1 MWYLGHAMATQ
12 PIPIPRAA
20 TYEDLLRV
28 PDHKV
33 AEILDGELIVSPR
46 PAPRHANASSALGG
60 DLFGPFQRGR
70 GGPGGWWIL
79 DEPEVHLGRD
89 VIVPDLAA
97 WRLGRLPRLPE
108 TPYFA
113 LAPDWA
119 CEIVS
124 PSTERHDRMRKMAIY
139 AREQV
144 QRVWLINPL
153 LRTLEVYALEPGPR
167 WALVAVHGGD
177 EVARIE
183 PFDAVELELASLW
196 ADIAPAE
203 ASAAEPA
210 EAPEPE
216 IVG

>member
-1 MWYLGHAMATQ
+1 MATQ
-12 PIPIPRAA
+12 PLPRPA

-46 PAPRHANASSALGG
+46 PAPRHANAASAVGA

-89 VIVPDLAA
+89 IVVPDVAA
-97 WRLGRLPRLPE
+97 WRLERLPRLPSMA
-108 TPYFA
+108 YFA

-124 PSTERHDRMRKMAIY
+124 PSTERYDRLRKMAIY

-144 QRVWLINPL
+144 RRLWLINPL
-153 LRTLEVYALEPGPR
+153 LRTLEVYALEAGPR
-167 WALVAVHGGD
+167 WSLLGVHGGD
-177 EVARIE
+177 AIVRLE
-183 PFDAVELELASLW
+183 PFDAIAMELGALW
-196 ADIAPAE
+196 ADITPAE
-203 ASAAEPA
+203 TEATQDTAAPPS
-210 EAPEPE
+210 EAPVEASEPE
-216 IVG
+216 TVR